1 MRFILAFIASI
12 PLFASQDAVEPPKSF
27 TREVLQPLGMP
38 TVSAYHKIRGSSFL
52 NMHRIDAKG
61 IEALGDFFLAPS
73 RYLFCG
79 QDIFVEGNGCQTLPS
94 FHYTR
99 LDWLKTT
106 LSIIALPFAE
116 IIGTALKALS
126 WLSPETRH
134 HYRII
139 NHSLHDQ
146 SIISHIQDYV
156 KMGIEQLHS
165 NEQAPCLRHKRPSIL
180 SKTHQLE
187 IVALKEVCKLL
198 DEHGIVHWL
207 DCGTC
212 LGAYRYGGMIPWDD
226 DVDLSILSPDHD
238 NIKKILSKL
247 DPEEF
252 QVQDWSS
259 YRYPK
264 TFLKLYIKKT
274 KTLIDIYHYNL
285 DAATQT
291 TTYFYS
297 YKDSAFPHSWKKF
310 EEVMVSPLP
319 YNVIFPLK
327 RTNFDGVLTWV
338 PNQITTFLQSK
349 YGENLDPT
357 MVWEEASQSYHK
369 VKDHPYWKLFEE

>member
-1 MRFILAFIASI
+1 MRLIFALIVSI

-38 TVSAYHKIRGSSFL
+38 VVSAYHNIRESAFL
-52 NMHRIDAKG
+52 NMHRANAKG

-79 QDIFVEGNGCQTLPS
+79 QDIFVKGNGFQTLPS
-94 FHYTR
+94 FQYTR

-106 LSIIALPFAE
+106 LAMIALPFTE
-116 IIGTALKALS
+116 IIGTALKAIA
-126 WLSPETRH
+126 WLSPVTRH
-134 HYRII
+134 HYRMI

-146 SIISHIQDYV
+146 AVISHIPDYV
-156 KMGIEQLHS
+156 KMGIEQFYS
-165 NEQAPCLRHKRPSIL
+165 KEEAPCLKFKRPSTL

-187 IVALKEVCKLL
+187 IAALKEICKLL
-198 DEHGIVHWL
+198 EEHEIVYWL

-212 LGAYRYGGMIPWDD
+212 LGAYRYGGIIPWDD
-226 DVDLSILSPDHD
+226 DVDLSVLSLDHD
-238 NIKKILSKL
+238 NVKKVLSKL

-252 QVQDWSS
+252 QIQDWSS

-274 KTLIDIYHYNL
+274 KTLIDIYHYTL
-285 DAATQT
+285 DPT
-291 TTYFYS
+291 TKTATYFYS

-310 EEVMVSPLP
+310 EEVMTSPLS

-327 RTNFDGVLTWV
+327 RVNFDGVLSWV
-338 PNQITTFLQSK
+338 PNQIIPFLQSK

-357 MVWEEASQSYHK
+357 MIWDETTQSYLK
-369 VKDHPYWKLFEE
+369 VKGHPYWKLFEE